1 MTETDDKSVVAGKQ
15 KQAFVP
21 PYRQDFTLD
30 VRATTDRGVGACI
43 LCVGV
48 WG

>member
-1 MTETDDKSVVAGKQ
+1 MTESDDKSVLADKQ

-21 PYRQDFTLD
+21 PYRQDFSLD
-30 VRATTDRGVGACI
+30 VRVTTDRGVGART